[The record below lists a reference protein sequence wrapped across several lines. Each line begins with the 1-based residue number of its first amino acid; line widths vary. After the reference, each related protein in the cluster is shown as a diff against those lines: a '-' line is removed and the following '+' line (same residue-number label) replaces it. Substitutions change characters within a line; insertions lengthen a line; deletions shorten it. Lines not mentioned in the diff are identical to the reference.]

1 MNKLKGEKKY
11 GKTGTCVG
19 EGGGDIYAIA
29 SFGFSM
35 YCVLR
40 CVAIWLVV
48 CGFGEGYLLSTPA
61 DWGHEDIGDGMR
73 SVFVC

>member
-1 MNKLKGEKKY
+1 MNKLKGEKGT
-11 GKTGTCVG
+11 GKRERVLGR
-19 EGGGDIYAIA
+19 GGDIYAIA